1 MQYKKI
7 LIASDKF
14 KGTFSSKEI
23 GEMIASAIK
32 EYAVE
37 FQTEI
42 TEVSDGGDGLIDCLR
57 FKNNFSRWKFLSF
70 SANKARKLQSKYL
83 YNIYTSTAV
92 LESAAT
98 LGLSKLRKDE
108 KNILK
113 LSSYGLGYDISRLL
127 EVRKPKRIVIG
138 VGGTSTNDLFLG
150 GASAL
155 GFKFLDKDGNE
166 VDPVPENFLNITTII
181 KPDNFDRYQNIQI
194 DIATDVKNPLCG
206 EFGASRVYAPQK
218 GATAEQVDFLDKAL
232 MHVAEIIKKDL
243 GVDVLDLEGA
253 GAGGGIGG
261 GIAAFLCGKIIS
273 GADFVL
279 ENLGFDDLLKT
290 SSLVITGEGKFDSQS
305 LNGKITGNIISRA
318 NKHGVKC
325 LVICGATEDGLSLP
339 ENVKILPLNSTK
351 ENTKDRI
358 FETFKNYFLST

>member
-1 MQYKKI
+1 M
-7 LIASDKF
+7 
-14 KGTFSSKEI
+14 
-23 GEMIASAIK
+23 
-32 EYAVE
+32 
-37 FQTEI
+37 
-42 TEVSDGGDGLIDCLR
+42 
-57 FKNNFSRWKFLSF
+57 
-70 SANKARKLQSKYL
+70 
-83 YNIYTSTAV
+83 
-92 LESAAT
+92 
-98 LGLSKLRKDE
+98 
-108 KNILK
+108 
-113 LSSYGLGYDISRLL
+113 
-127 EVRKPKRIVIG
+127 
-138 VGGTSTNDLFLG
+138 
-150 GASAL
+150 
-155 GFKFLDKDGNE
+155 
-166 VDPVPENFLNITTII
+166 
-181 KPDNFDRYQNIQI
+181 
-194 DIATDVKNPLCG
+194 
-206 EFGASRVYAPQK
+206 
-218 GATAEQVDFLDKAL
+218 DKAL